1 MTSVTAW
8 ELPRRNMSEQAYV
21 YTSAM
26 SLLGKFFPETIFP
39 RKLSVEA
46 EQRMR
51 LAQARAEEAL
61 IRTHVDNALM
71 FVDILAPDIGYERAL
86 DVYIRELGVPEPLA
100 SVIATRALVAL
111 GDALVTPPV
120 EEKQPAVEEE
130 PLPLP
135 QLRIDEAGSRRR
147 RA

>member
-1 MTSVTAW
+1 
-8 ELPRRNMSEQAYV
+8 MSAQAYV
-21 YTSAM
+21 YTSVM
-26 SLLGKFFPETIFP
+26 SILGKFFPETIFP

-61 IRTHVDNALM
+61 IRTHVENALM

-111 GDALVTPPV
+111 GDALVTTPMDEQAP
-120 EEKQPAVEEE
+120 PAVEEE

-135 QLRIDEAGSRRR
+135 KLRIDEAGGRRR

>member
-1 MTSVTAW
+1 
-8 ELPRRNMSEQAYV
+8 MSI
-21 YTSAM
+21 
-26 SLLGKFFPETIFP
+26 LGKLFPETIFS
-39 RKLSVEA
+39 RKLSPEA

-61 IRTHVDNALM
+61 IRTHVENALA
-71 FVDILAPDIGYERAL
+71 FVDTLSPDIGYERAL

-100 SVIATRALVAL
+100 SVIVTRALVTL
-111 GDALVTPPV
+111 GEALVSPQVRAEAASDT
-120 EEKQPAVEEE
+120 E

-135 QLRIDEAGSRRR
+135 KLRIDEASGKRR

>member
-1 MTSVTAW
+1 
-8 ELPRRNMSEQAYV
+8 MSGGTHV
-21 YTSAM
+21 YTSVM
-26 SLLGKFFPETIFP
+26 SILGKLFPETLVP
-39 RKLSVEA
+39 RKLSAEA
-46 EQRMR
+46 EQRLR

-100 SVIATRALVAL
+100 SVVATRALVAL
-111 GDALVTPPV
+111 GDALVTATALEHPV
-120 EEKQPAVEEE
+120 SSDDE

-135 QLRIDEAGSRRR
+135 KLRIDDAGGRRR

>member
-1 MTSVTAW
+1 MSGWTHVYSSV
-8 ELPRRNMSEQAYV
+8 
-21 YTSAM
+21 M
-26 SLLGKFFPETIFP
+26 SLLGKLFPETIFP

-61 IRTHVDNALM
+61 IRTHVENALM
-71 FVDILAPDIGYERAL
+71 FVDILAPDIGYERSL
-86 DVYIRELGVPEPLA
+86 DVYVRELGVPEPLA
-100 SVIATRALVAL
+100 SVVATRALVAL
-111 GDALVTPPV
+111 GDALVPSAAGETGAP
-120 EEKQPAVEEE
+120 VEEE

-135 QLRIDEAGSRRR
+135 KLRIDEAGGRRR

>member
-1 MTSVTAW
+1 
-8 ELPRRNMSEQAYV
+8 MSEQAYV
-21 YTSAM
+21 YNSVM
-26 SLLGKFFPETIFP
+26 SILGKFFPETIFP
-39 RKLSVEA
+39 RKLSAEA

-100 SVIATRALVAL
+100 SVVATRALVAL
-111 GDALVTPPV
+111 GDALVTAPL
-120 EEKQPAVEEE
+120 EEQQPQEQAPAVEQE

-135 QLRIDEAGSRRR
+135 KLRIDEAGGRRR

>member
-1 MTSVTAW
+1 
-8 ELPRRNMSEQAYV
+8 MSEQAYV
-21 YTSAM
+21 YTSVM
-26 SLLGKFFPETIFP
+26 SILGKFFPETIFP
-39 RKLSVEA
+39 RKLSAEA

-100 SVIATRALVAL
+100 SVVATRALVAL
-111 GDALVTPPV
+111 GDALVTAPL
-120 EEKQPAVEEE
+120 EEQQPQEQAPAVEQE

-135 QLRIDEAGSRRR
+135 KLRIDEAGGRRR

>member
-1 MTSVTAW
+1 
-8 ELPRRNMSEQAYV
+8 MSI
-21 YTSAM
+21 
-26 SLLGKFFPETIFP
+26 LGKFFPETIFP
-39 RKLSVEA
+39 RKLSAEA

-51 LAQARAEEAL
+51 LAQARAEEGL
-61 IRTHVDNALM
+61 IRTHVENALM

-100 SVIATRALVAL
+100 SVVATRALVAL
-111 GDALVTPPV
+111 GDALVPTPM
-120 EEKQPAVEEE
+120 EEHAATAVDEE

-135 QLRIDEAGSRRR
+135 KLRIDEAGGRRR

>member
-1 MTSVTAW
+1 
-8 ELPRRNMSEQAYV
+8 MSEQAYV
-21 YTSAM
+21 YNSVM
-26 SLLGKFFPETIFP
+26 SILGKFFPETIFP
-39 RKLSVEA
+39 RKLSAEA

-100 SVIATRALVAL
+100 SVVATRALVAL
-111 GDALVTPPV
+111 GDALVTTPL
-120 EEKQPAVEEE
+120 EEQQSQEQTPAVEQE

-135 QLRIDEAGSRRR
+135 KLRIDEAGGRRR

>member
-1 MTSVTAW
+1 
-8 ELPRRNMSEQAYV
+8 MSEQAYV
-21 YTSAM
+21 YTSVM
-26 SLLGKFFPETIFP
+26 SILGKFFPETIFP
-39 RKLSVEA
+39 RKLSAEA

-100 SVIATRALVAL
+100 SVVATRALVAL
-111 GDALVTPPV
+111 GDALVTTPL
-120 EEKQPAVEEE
+120 EEQQSQEQTPAVEQE

-135 QLRIDEAGSRRR
+135 KLRIDEAGGRRR

>member
-1 MTSVTAW
+1 
-8 ELPRRNMSEQAYV
+8 MSEQAYV
-21 YTSAM
+21 YNSVM
-26 SLLGKFFPETIFP
+26 SILGKFFPETIFP

-61 IRTHVDNALM
+61 IRTHVENALM

-111 GDALVTPPV
+111 GDALVTTPADEQAPA
-120 EEKQPAVEEE
+120 AVEEE

-135 QLRIDEAGSRRR
+135 KLRIDEAGGRRR

>member
-1 MTSVTAW
+1 MSV
-8 ELPRRNMSEQAYV
+8 QANV
-21 YTSAM
+21 YTSVM
-26 SLLGKFFPETIFP
+26 SILGKFFPETIFP

-61 IRTHVDNALM
+61 IRTHVENALM

-111 GDALVTPPV
+111 GDALVTTPMDEQAPA
-120 EEKQPAVEEE
+120 AVEEE

-135 QLRIDEAGSRRR
+135 KLRIDEAGGRRR